1 MARTRYAKWWK
12 PRRFDPKAARVH
24 NPGLEMA
31 QTQAYHEADDYSV
44 KVTRFFTEQP
54 VSSVIRTPDNHLVL
68 FLPLSRIDPGQ
79 ARCPE
84 FGITD
89 YVQGGSIRF
98 RPAGVTYEWRNL
110 HGHTRV
116 LIHGFSNDRMHQA
129 VERDFGWTDEQLERG
144 LDLAGSRLTPLML
157 HMLDEVTQPGLGS
170 AAVTDALS
178 TVMIYELCR
187 YLLKERVPVEASGGL
202 SSRQLGLIRDR
213 LEDDPAVALDE
224 LAQLCGMGTR
234 NLQRLFKAST
244 GESVSSYARRLQIA
258 RARAFLDSTDLPLKE
273 VAFRLGFTHTSSFNA
288 AFRKS
293 TSQTPADYR
302 RRTRKGYTALS

>member
-1 MARTRYAKWWK
+1 
-12 PRRFDPKAARVH
+12 
-24 NPGLEMA
+24 MA
-31 QTQAYHEADDYSV
+31 QLQAFHEADDYSV
-44 KVTRFFTEQP
+44 KLSRFSTEAP
-54 VSSVIRTPDNHLVL
+54 VNSVIRTPDNHISM
-68 FLPLSRIDPGQ
+68 FLPFTRMDPGE

-89 YVQGGSIRF
+89 YRPGGSIRF
-98 RPAGVTYEWRNL
+98 RPAAVTYEWRKL
-110 HGHTRV
+110 HGNTRV
-116 LIHGFSNDRMHQA
+116 LIHAFSNDRLRQA
-129 VERDFGWTDEQLERG
+129 IERDCDWTEEQLERG

-170 AAVTDALS
+170 SAVTDALS
-178 TVMIYELCR
+178 TVMIYELAR
-187 YLLKERVPVEASGGL
+187 YLLKERAPVEAGGGL

-213 LEDDPAVALDE
+213 LEDDPAVTLDE

-258 RARAFLDSTDLPLKE
+258 RARSFLDGTDLPLKE

-288 AFRKS
+288 AFLKS